1 MTPGYQAPKKV
12 DLKTIQDLDK
22 DDESL
27 VKYKQQL
34 LGQTSEVK
42 GENQQTHTCRGE
54 TVLFFFFVVP
64 LYTNCGLCACDTCC
78 KSCPVCV
85 LNYLIKY
92 IIDI

>member
-78 KSCPVCV
+78 KSCPCVCTKLPYKV
-85 LNYLIKY
+85 YY
-92 IIDI
+92 

>member
-54 TVLFFFFVVP
+54 TVLFFFLWF
-64 LYTNCGLCACDTCC
+64 LCIPTVA
-78 KSCPVCV
+78 CV
-85 LNYLIKY
+85 LVIHVASHALCVY
-92 IIDI
+92 